1 MQKGTD
7 FQSFW
12 QDEDA
17 DELDNADM
25 AEEDGEEEAEEKDST
40 RNNLE
45 LVLGLVHQ
53 MTFKALIR
61 QEDVDSE
68 RNVVLNGVC
77 VVCVCGVCVV
87 CVFVLCVCVV
97 CVCVC
102 MCAYVYV

>member
-1 MQKGTD
+1 
-7 FQSFW
+7 
-12 QDEDA
+12 
-17 DELDNADM
+17 M
-25 AEEDGEEEAEEKDST
+25 AEEDGEEEAGKGDST

-77 VVCVCGVCVV
+77 VY
-87 CVFVLCVCVV
+87 VL

-102 MCAYVYV
+102 MCAYVCVAGR

>member
-1 MQKGTD
+1 
-7 FQSFW
+7 
-12 QDEDA
+12 
-17 DELDNADM
+17 M
-25 AEEDGEEEAEEKDST
+25 AEEDGEEEAGEKDST

-77 VVCVCGVCVV
+77 VY
-87 CVFVLCVCVV
+87 VL

-102 MCAYVYV
+102 MCAYVCVAGR